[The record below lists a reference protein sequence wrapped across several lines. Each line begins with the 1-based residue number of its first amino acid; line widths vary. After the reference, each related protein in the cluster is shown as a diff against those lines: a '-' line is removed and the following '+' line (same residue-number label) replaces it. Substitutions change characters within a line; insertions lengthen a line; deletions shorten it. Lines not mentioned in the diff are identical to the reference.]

1 MFLLSFIFIALI
13 IKSNLRIIFHIW
25 SCYSEFQCWVSMLS
39 SNQTSNQFLC
49 NLQDAHHLQ
58 KHLSR
63 LLESFFIFKL
73 LVLSQSLSRIIWADC
88 SNFSE
93 VHFQFLLSLY
103 SLQCPTK
110 NQHASENPSAHIGCK
125 SCDLV
130 PDTQAWKKVNYVLH
144 CQYYRIIT
152 RWWDLFVFSIHRHHG
167 KHWDCLAY
175 TLSLWIPTRN

>member
-13 IKSNLRIIFHIW
+13 IIKLNLHIP
-25 SCYSEFQCWVSMLS
+25 YLAMLFRVSMLS
-39 SNQTSNQFLC
+39 SNQTSNQTLPVHP
-49 NLQDAHHLQ
+49 QDAHHLW
-58 KHLSR
+58 KHSSR
-63 LLESFFIFKL
+63 LLESFFIFKF

-103 SLQCPTK
+103 TLQRPTK
-110 NQHASENPSAHIGCK
+110 NWHASKNLSAIIGCK
-125 SCDLV
+125 LCDLV
-130 PDTQAWKKVNYVLH
+130 PDTQAWKKVNHVLH
-144 CQYYRIIT
+144 CQYYRIII

>member
-13 IKSNLRIIFHIW
+13 IKLNLRIIFHIW
-25 SCYSEFQCWVSMLS
+25 SCYLEFQCWVSMLS

-58 KHLSR
+58 KHSSR

-93 VHFQFLLSLY
+93 VHFQFLLSFPLTRSLWSLFRY
-103 SLQCPTK
+103 SGFVFVSSTK
-110 NQHASENPSAHIGCK
+110 ILTTWALSQ
-125 SCDLV
+125 
-130 PDTQAWKKVNYVLH
+130 VL
-144 CQYYRIIT
+144 IT
-152 RWWDLFVFSIHRHHG
+152 RGLGFVSGAHR
-167 KHWDCLAY
+167 
-175 TLSLWIPTRN
+175 

>member
-58 KHLSR
+58 KHSSR
-63 LLESFFIFKL
+63 LLKSFFIFKL

-103 SLQCPTK
+103 SPQRPTK
-110 NQHASENPSAHIGCK
+110 NRHASENPSALIGCK
-125 SCDLV
+125 LCDSV
-130 PDTQAWKKVNYVLH
+130 PDTQAWKKVNHVLTLPVLQDNH
-144 CQYYRIIT
+144 KAAGFIC
-152 RWWDLFVFSIHRHHG
+152 VFHSQAPR
-167 KHWDCLAY
+167 
-175 TLSLWIPTRN
+175 